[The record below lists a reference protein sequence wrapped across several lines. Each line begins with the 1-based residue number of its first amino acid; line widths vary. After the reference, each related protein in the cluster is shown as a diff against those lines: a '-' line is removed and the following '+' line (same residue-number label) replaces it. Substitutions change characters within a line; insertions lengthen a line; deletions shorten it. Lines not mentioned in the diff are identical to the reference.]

1 MTELHHSNPYLG
13 CRGTLQY
20 ICCLFFFFFFLSK
33 LTRIPLVLVKTIF
46 KYVETSLKI
55 HSPTLEMQ
63 IMVLT
68 ERKQGSL
75 EK

>member
-20 ICCLFFFFFFLSK
+20 ICCLFFFFLSK

>member
-20 ICCLFFFFFFLSK
+20 ICCLFFFFFLIK
-33 LTRIPLVLVKTIF
+33 LTRIHLVLVKTIF